1 MLPLISRPALVG
13 SQAAIRVVSLFAL
26 VAVVSVAP
34 IACSKNLSRREAL
47 SMLQDAPPAPWIE
60 RVPMV
65 RGPCASLDTSAHGA
79 AADWG
84 ALLRDDMVTETERTV
99 PQGTTCAIQLT
110 DRGKTHTDWK
120 YSEGVTLFGYN
131 QGWQI
136 PVGAPKATEVTGIT
150 QDDGATHAT
159 VEFSWQFQP
168 NASIKYFPEYA
179 ARVDTGAE
187 FRGTGLAMLTRY
199 DDGWRV
205 ISTDYGRSRYAR

>member
-1 MLPLISRPALVG
+1 MPSLTTTSKTRH
-13 SQAAIRVVSLFAL
+13 SAALFAL
-26 VAVVSVAP
+26 LGILCLNAA
-34 IACSKNLSRREAL
+34 ACSKKLSRGEAL
-47 SMLQDAPPAPWIE
+47 AKLQDAPPAPWIE

-99 PQGTTCAIQLT
+99 PQGSTCAIQLT
-110 DRGKTHTDWK
+110 DRGKAHADWK
-120 YSEGVTLFGYN
+120 YSEGVTLYGYN